1 MTTTVR
7 TATVPSPAGPVR
19 VAVAV
24 DRAGRE
30 RLVACAFSDHF
41 DRVAAKVRARVEG
54 PWEDGATATAEAVG
68 RYLAGDVAALDGI
81 EVEAVGTPFQ
91 QRVWEALRTIPAGTT
106 WSYRDLAAA
115 VGAPG
120 AVRAVGTANG
130 ANPVWLAVPCHRV
143 VRSDGS
149 LGGYG
154 GGVDR
159 KAWLLALEGATGH
172 RAGDGAP
179 ARS

>member
-1 MTTTVR
+1 MTATVR
-7 TATVPSPAGPVR
+7 TATVESPAGAVR

-24 DRAGRE
+24 DDDRAE
-30 RLVACAFSDHF
+30 RLVACAFEDHF
-41 DRVAAKVRARVEG
+41 DRVAARVRRRLPGEWEEG
-54 PWEDGATATAEAVG
+54 VTATSAALR
-68 RYLAGDVAALDGI
+68 RYLAGDVTALDDV

-91 QRVWEALRTIPAGTT
+91 QRVWEALRTIPAGST

-143 VRSDGS
+143 VRSDGT

-154 GGVDR
+154 GGIER

-172 RAGDGAP
+172 RVAT
-179 ARS
+179 